1 MRVVLQNILN
11 SNIVVNNKEVARTK
25 QGLLLLVAFTN
36 DDTKEICTKMALK
49 ISKLRC
55 FLDENYKTNLSI
67 KDVSGEV
74 MSVSQFTLYGDLT
87 KGNRPSFVDSMPG
100 SLAKELYEFFNEE
113 LRKEG
118 LVVKEGVF
126 GADMKVSLVNDGP
139 FTLVLDSKE
148 LFK

>member
-11 SNIVVNNKEVARTK
+11 SNIVVNNKEVASTK
-25 QGLLLLVAFTN
+25 QGLLLLVAFTHS
-36 DDTKEICTKMALK
+36 DTKEICTKMASK
-49 ISKLRC
+49 IAKLRC

-67 KDVSGEV
+67 KDVGGEI
-74 MSVSQFTLYGDLT
+74 MSVSQFTIYADLN

-100 SLAKELYEFFNEE
+100 SLAKELYDFFNEE

-118 LVVKEGVF
+118 LVVKEGIF
-126 GADMKVSLVNDGP
+126 GEDMKVSLVNDGP

-148 LFK
+148 LF